1 MEIQRIEGAAFG
13 AQVHGLRLATLS
25 DEAWPTLHRAWL
37 DYGLLIFPGQHLGR
51 EEQVAFARRF
61 GPIEKLGPV
70 DIVPISNVTASG
82 KVRAYAPGEWDDVMK
97 VLVGNM
103 AWHADSTYMPVMARG
118 AVFSAEIAPTVGGE
132 TSFADMCAAYDALD
146 PDVRARVEGL
156 SARHSLRYSQSRLG
170 HVHAAGS
177 AYSGYGMTEEASPLR
192 PLVKVHPETGRKS
205 LLIGRHAH
213 AIPGLSA
220 DESERLLEELL
231 QWACQPPRVVTHRWT
246 PGDVVVWDNR
256 RLLHRALPWDMSL
269 PRVMWHVRLRGD
281 EVAEYAAAGLGPRA
295 ASGQRAPPVF
305 S

>member
-1 MEIQRIEGAAFG
+1 MEILGIEGAAFG
-13 AQVHGLRLATLS
+13 AVVRGVRLAALS
-25 DEAWPTLHRAWL
+25 DPEWTAIHGAWL
-37 DYGLLIFPGQHLGR
+37 ERGLLVFPGQHLSR
-51 EEQVAFARRF
+51 EEQVGFARRF
-61 GPIEKLGPV
+61 GPIEKLGPG

-82 KVRAYAPGEWDDVMK
+82 KVRDYAPGEWDDVMK

-103 AWHADSTYMPVMARG
+103 SWHADSTYMPVMARG
-118 AVFSAEIAPTVGGE
+118 AVFSAEVTPAEGGE

-146 PDVRARVEGL
+146 EGTRARVEGL

-170 HVHAAGS
+170 HVHGEGS
-177 AYSGYGMTEEASPLR
+177 AYSGYGMTEEGAPLR

-213 AIPGLSA
+213 AIPGL
-220 DESERLLEELL
+220 DPGESERFLEDLVA
-231 QWACQPPRVVTHRWT
+231 WACQPPRVVTHRWA

-281 EVAEYAAAGLGPRA
+281 EVAEYAAAG
-295 ASGQRAPPVF
+295 
-305 S
+305 